1 MMMTEKFRTLESRIN
16 KPFTY
21 FITGIIWL
29 SIILILVVIGSV
41 FNYIFRHW
49 KDDTGIFI
57 ILVIAQI
64 LLISCCTALITS
76 LTYRRKQKIRKV
88 TIDEK
93 GATFYN
99 SRNQIVDTVLY
110 SELQHSR
117 SSSADI
123 YLHNTQTVKYG
134 KITLKVF
141 LRDKTGEMI
150 LKTIDFSFE
159 YVILSNTYDL
169 YRHFLKG
176 VQHFRPDLAIDRQT
190 IEHYSL
196 TTDDPPA
203 GKWGA
208 FEYIMA
214 AFFLL
219 VVLGVIYAFIVIIKT
234 LF

>member
-1 MMMTEKFRTLESRIN
+1 MAGYHFDSCRHRLSLRLYFQTLERR
-16 KPFTY
+16 Y
-21 FITGIIWL
+21 R
-29 SIILILVVIGSV
+29 
-41 FNYIFRHW
+41 YIYYSC
-49 KDDTGIFI
+49 DCTDSSD
-57 ILVIAQI
+57 I
-64 LLISCCTALITS
+64 LLYSTDHIVDVPEKA
-76 LTYRRKQKIRKV
+76 KIRKV

-123 YLHNTQTVKYG
+123 YLHNNTQTVKYG

-150 LKTIDFSFE
+150 LKNIDFNFE
-159 YVILSNTYDL
+159 YIILSNTYDL

-176 VQHFRPDLAIDRQT
+176 VQHFRPDLAIGRQT

-196 TTDDPPA
+196 TSEDPPA

-208 FEYIMA
+208 FEYVMA

-219 VVLGVIYAFIVIIKT
+219 VVLGIMYAFAVILKT
-234 LF
+234 LV

>member
-21 FITGIIWL
+21 FITAIIWL
-29 SIILILVVIGSV
+29 SIILILFLIGSV
-41 FNYIFRHW
+41 FDYIFRHW
-49 KDDTGIFI
+49 KDDTGLFI

-88 TIDEK
+88 TLDEK

-196 TTDDPPA
+196 TTEDPPA
-203 GKWGA
+203 GKWGT
-208 FEYIMA
+208 FEYVMA
-214 AFFLL
+214 TFFLL

>member
-21 FITGIIWL
+21 FITAIIWL
-29 SIILILVVIGSV
+29 SIILILFVIASV
-41 FNYIFRHW
+41 FDYIFRHW

-64 LLISCCTALITS
+64 LLIFCCTALITS

-88 TIDEK
+88 TINEK

-196 TTDDPPA
+196 TTEDPPA

>member
-1 MMMTEKFRTLESRIN
+1 MTEKFRTLESRIN

-29 SIILILVVIGSV
+29 GIILILVVIGSV
-41 FNYIFRHW
+41 FDYIFRHW

-123 YLHNTQTVKYG
+123 YLHNNTQTVKYG

-150 LKTIDFSFE
+150 LKNIDFNFE
-159 YVILSNTYDL
+159 YIILSNTYDL

-176 VQHFRPDLAIDRQT
+176 VQHFRPDLAIGRQT

-196 TTDDPPA
+196 TSEDPPA

-208 FEYIMA
+208 FEYVMA

-219 VVLGVIYAFIVIIKT
+219 VVLGIMYAFAVILKT
-234 LF
+234 LV

>member
-1 MMMTEKFRTLESRIN
+1 MTEKFRTLESRIN